1 MAGNVSYS
9 LIYGKWQEFILS
21 SRKRYIFRKKKYAA
35 GRVQRPA
42 KYMVDVRK
50 NGKLNEKL
58 ICSIKYR
65 LVPGY

>member
-9 LIYGKWQEFILS
+9 LIYGKWQGLILS
-21 SRKRYIFRKKKYAA
+21 SMKRYILRKKSMQQEEYN
-35 GRVQRPA
+35 VQLN
-42 KYMVDVRK
+42 MVDMRK

-58 ICSIKYR
+58 ICSINYG